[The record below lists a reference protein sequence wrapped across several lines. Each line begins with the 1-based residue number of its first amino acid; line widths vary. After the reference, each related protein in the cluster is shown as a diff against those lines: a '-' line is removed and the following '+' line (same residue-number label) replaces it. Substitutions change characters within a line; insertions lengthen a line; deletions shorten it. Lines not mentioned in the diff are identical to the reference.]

1 MGKNHERNLLP
12 LFLAKT
18 KFPEVTG
25 IVTAILPRSVKGKD
39 KHVGTDFYSGPEG
52 ARVKVSPMF
61 FVIIIIII
69 CVFCAPNFLC
79 GYKAQTRIE
88 PG

>member
-39 KHVGTDFYSGPEG
+39 KHVGTDSYSGPEG
-52 ARVKVSPMF
+52 ARVKVPPLF
-61 FVIIIIII
+61 LVITRGRK
-69 CVFCAPNFLC
+69 APESRFRLCFL
-79 GYKAQTRIE
+79 
-88 PG
+88 